1 MKEVYEYRK
10 ERKME
15 IMKIR
20 DEYKGFKTVKGEHV
34 NLLFANLDGTPYS
47 PSSVSQ
53 FWQRIVTRYDLKKI
67 AFHDLRHSSA
77 SYLLSEGFSMKA
89 IQERLG
95 HKDIGTTMNLYTHVT
110 KKMDSDVGNA
120 FLKVRN

>member
-1 MKEVYEYRK
+1 MR
-10 ERKME
+10 
-15 IMKIR
+15 
-20 DEYKGFKTVKGEHV
+20 EHV
-34 NLLFANLDGTPYS
+34 NLLFANLDGIPCS

-53 FWQRIVTRYDLKKI
+53 FWQRIVKRYDLKKI

-89 IQERLG
+89 TQERLG
-95 HKDIGTTMNLYTHVT
+95 HKDIGSTRNLYTHVT